1 MAIFGS
7 SSLTLSS
14 AWLVSK
20 TTTANIFEQRKC
32 WLLLI
37 LIYYYYTSILLVIL
51 LVMVAAHP
59 VDSIPQHY
67 LNIVFFQYLVS
78 IHSLIFSY
86 FHVINTN
93 LYLLPVHQKVHI
105 LNCGL
110 FDFWGGPFWTFSTF
124 WDILFLWLPLRII
137 STTLHCRYFTRKIT
151 RFFGVDSSNEDQ
163 AKTTWV
169 ERRRRMAI
177 KKLGGVKV
185 AAHFIMFQQ
194 WPWTIYS
201 FEFPSNSNS
210 RIYKQNHG
218 FWKCK

>member
-1 MAIFGS
+1 M
-7 SSLTLSS
+7 T
-14 AWLVSK
+14 
-20 TTTANIFEQRKC
+20 
-32 WLLLI
+32 
-37 LIYYYYTSILLVIL
+37 
-51 LVMVAAHP
+51 P
-59 VDSIPQHY
+59 
-67 LNIVFFQYLVS
+67 
-78 IHSLIFSY
+78 
-86 FHVINTN
+86 
-93 LYLLPVHQKVHI
+93 LYLIWEKFEIGKILGAPLSKKKISSKHLKLPKNHFKTYLFFVQLKHLKSAFTFVKTLKIWPPPLLSKSPHFE
-105 LNCGL
+105 LWTFWFLGTPFGL
-110 FDFWGGPFWTFSTF
+110 FPLFGIF
-124 WDILFLWLPLRII
+124 FLWLPLRII
-137 STTLHCRYFTRKIT
+137 SNNLHCRYFTRKIT